1 MATNRIVR
9 IGVKANLNKQTALS
23 FPYLTKSSGA
33 KKVSHLFLIHHQLLQ
48 KIPNGCHRLTR
59 CPKRGS
65 LLYLKF
71 LSSHSSPAH
80 TCRTTGEKGKA
91 KVRHLSL
98 EGPTH
103 YWLPD
108 QPAVSLRALHSARLS
123 RVSAPLCS
131 AVPSLRRL
139 GPSTGG
145 RRHLVMTPTDR
156 EADDYSE
163 DLLNSTQTINIIC
176 PLSTVDFAFVF
187 KILTNEWSDD
197 TNRQRSSKMFPDC
210 WSIVVSSWCH
220 LAIPIDREAD
230 HSADLV

>member
-1 MATNRIVR
+1 MATSPIVR

-33 KKVSHLFLIHHQLLQ
+33 KKVSHLFLIHQLLQ
-48 KIPNGCHRLTR
+48 KIPNGCHRLSR
-59 CPKRGS
+59 CPKRGK
-65 LLYLKF
+65 LLYLKY

-80 TCRTTGEKGKA
+80 TCRTTAEKGNA

-156 EADDYSE
+156 EADYYSE
-163 DLLNSTQTINIIC
+163 DLLNNTQTINIIC
-176 PLSTVDFAFVF
+176 LQNP
-187 KILTNEWSDD
+187 E
-197 TNRQRSSKMFPDC
+197 Q
-210 WSIVVSSWCH
+210 
-220 LAIPIDREAD
+220 
-230 HSADLV
+230 